1 MSLRF
6 SRLDRLTIRK
16 LRAAEK
22 ITEHGITAERL
33 ADGDLRYSI
42 GVMVDGKRVHRVIG
56 RDSEGVTRT
65 QCEKF
70 IDQARTDARWDRLS
84 LPKGRKLALT
94 FAAAGAEYLKRLE
107 QGDGKNIPIKARQL
121 RMYLIPFFGSMR
133 LDGITT
139 FTIEKYKRR
148 RHDAGAAAATINR
161 ELATLSH
168 IFSKAVEWRWLD
180 HVPAQP
186 KKLAESSG
194 RIIALT
200 DEECEAL
207 VAAAIGSADPDLWLF
222 VVFGLNTAMRHAEI
236 LAARWDQ
243 LDLAR
248 RRLFIPDAKAG
259 EREQPITPEL
269 AELLKK
275 ECEMRDDREGWIF
288 PSPHSDSGTGHRV
301 RMDRPFRDAVTR
313 AGLDPETVTPHVMRH
328 TAITRLVEAGV
339 DLPTVQRISGHKTLA
354 MVLRYAHVHGRHID
368 EAIRALGRT
377 VPRQVENKAADKVT
391 RELHTRTKWGQRKR
405 VASRPNLK
413 VV

>member
-275 ECEMRDDREGWIF
+275 SARCGMTAKAGFSRRRIRIAGPGIACAWIGRF
-288 PSPHSDSGTGHRV
+288 GMQSRAPGSIPRQSRPTSCGIPPSPDSSRPVLICRRYSGSAATRRWPWYSAM
-301 RMDRPFRDAVTR
+301 RMCTAGILMRRSGRSGEPFRDKSRTKR
-313 AGLDPETVTPHVMRH
+313 L
-328 TAITRLVEAGV
+328 TRL
-339 DLPTVQRISGHKTLA
+339 
-354 MVLRYAHVHGRHID
+354 HG
-368 EAIRALGRT
+368 
-377 VPRQVENKAADKVT
+377 NY
-391 RELHTRTKWGQRKR
+391 TRTKWGQRKR